1 LRSKKK
7 KNKNGKSASRRGEKM
22 ILFFKR
28 GTIVLAL
35 AVFIAA
41 AVLGVKVLIRN
52 ITVDEIQISGNYHL
66 TEEDILEIINV
77 SQGEQLMDI
86 QFDDINR
93 RLHQNTWIKS
103 AALRRQFPGR
113 LIVKVDEANPMALL
127 SFRKRMFLIDEDGNI
142 LERIKSD
149 TTPFLPVIRDINPKN
164 KKEMK
169 EAIKLISALDAYKIL
184 DVKES
189 VEIGIDS
196 YGLTATIDGDFI
208 KVGHGRYEEKFA
220 RWMELEPEIRKKGQ
234 PIQYI
239 DLRFKESVIVKPVKN
254 IRRNRTS

>member
-7 KNKNGKSASRRGEKM
+7 KKKKGKSASRRGDKM

-28 GTIVLAL
+28 GTIVLLL

-41 AVLGVKVLIRN
+41 AVLGVKLFVRH

-77 SQGEQLMDI
+77 SKGEQLLDI
-86 QFDDINR
+86 HFDDINR
-93 RLHQNTWIKS
+93 RLNENTWIKR
-103 AALRRQFPGR
+103 AALRRQFPGT
-113 LIVKVDEANPMALL
+113 LIVKVDEANPKALL
-127 SFRKRMFLIDEDGNI
+127 SFRKRMFLIDDDGNI
-142 LERIKSD
+142 LERIKNEA
-149 TTPFLPVIRDINPKN
+149 TPFLPVIRDINPKN
-164 KKEMK
+164 RKEMK
-169 EAIKLISALDAYKIL
+169 EAIKLISALDKQKIL

-189 VEIGIDS
+189 VEIGLDS

-220 RWMELEPEIRKKGQ
+220 RWIELEPEIRKKGVSL
-234 PIQYI
+234 QYI
-239 DLRFKESVIVKPVKN
+239 DLRFKESVIVKPEKN
-254 IRRNRTS
+254 IQRNRTS

>member
-1 LRSKKK
+1 MRFKKK
-7 KNKNGKSASRRGEKM
+7 KKKNGKSASRRGEKM

-35 AVFIAA
+35 AVFVAA

-77 SQGEQLMDI
+77 SQGEQLLDI
-86 QFDDINR
+86 QFDDIDR

-113 LIVKVDEANPMALL
+113 LIVKVDEANPKALL

-149 TTPFLPVIRDINPKN
+149 ATPFLPVIRDINPKN

-169 EAIKLISALDAYKIL
+169 EAIKLISALDAYNIL